1 MAELDFEM
9 KLDRMFHEPPPLP
22 DAETFA
28 TLVEMRLNRGWSLR
42 QVGIGAAGLVAGLI
56 GVFQL
61 LNTGLLVD
69 AGAATERQAVL
80 LTSGMTDL
88 VKASETLSTLP
99 VGGEVMWMA
108 AALGVMALAFAVT
121 RAVEEFQ

>member
-9 KLDRMFHEPPPLP
+9 KLDRMFHEPPAFP

-28 TLVEMRLNRGWSLR
+28 KLVELRLDRGWSLR
-42 QVGIGAAGLVAGLI
+42 QIGIGAAGSVAGLF
-56 GVFQL
+56 GVLQVLNSGFLFQA
-61 LNTGLLVD
+61 TEE
-69 AGAATERQAVL
+69 TERQTLALTGGLDNL
-80 LTSGMTDL
+80 LKMGGN
-88 VKASETLSTLP
+88 LSTLP
-99 VGGEVMWMA
+99 FGGEVMWMA